1 VRGLACLGISVA
13 LCGCGA
19 TASDR
24 TAADADER
32 LALEG
37 LSLRVPSGW
46 SSYAVDSGAESS
58 EPMLWVA
65 NVTLPTK
72 PSKGHPNEL
81 PPYHV
86 LSRLPPDGIVL
97 VVEAVPAKAPAEEE
111 CPSAELRL
119 TADDVDGSDYEGQ
132 PATNV
137 ASGSVYS
144 HSQGLCLFAQ
154 AWFGVNDPDEA
165 MREEVNRL
173 LDSVELQPELPS
185 AATGRQDNTNSRLLG
200 TPW

>member
-1 VRGLACLGISVA
+1 MRRLASLGIGVA

-19 TASDR
+19 GASDR
-24 TAADADER
+24 TAADVDQR

-46 SSYAVDSGAESS
+46 SSYAVDFGAGSP

-72 PSKGHPNEL
+72 PSKDHPNEL
-81 PPYHV
+81 APYQV
-86 LSRLPPDGIVL
+86 LSGLPRDGIVL
-97 VVEAVPAKAPAEEE
+97 VVEAVRADASAEEE
-111 CPSAELRL
+111 CPSAQLVL
-119 TADDVDGSDYEGQ
+119 TAADVQDSYEGK
-132 PATNV
+132 PAPNV

-154 AWFGVNDPDEA
+154 AWFGVNEPDEA
-165 MREEVNRL
+165 MRAEVNRVL
-173 LDSVELQPELPS
+173 SSVELRPEPPS
-185 AATGRQDNTNSRLLG
+185 AAKGRRGSTS
-200 TPW
+200 